1 MTVTDDI
8 SQYFLPRSKAR
19 KSPHYKT
26 RTVNLYRSQDLI
38 KLSAFP
44 NKVNSF
50 PARLRYHFLMWNGKL
65 LYGPCRSKIFGD
77 HLCECIHWILSS
89 LFFLECRMCLLI
101 LDNSRDFLY
110 IFSKAGLFFIKLLR
124 LDIGCLSLI
133 MLTLIWR
140 FYRLCYLKS
149 IFAIS
154 D

>member
-44 NKVNSF
+44 NKVISF
-50 PARLRYHFLMWNGKL
+50 TARLRCHFLMSNGKL

-77 HLCECIHWILSS
+77 HLCECIHWIHPAYFSWNVECVCWSWTILVISCI
-89 LFFLECRMCLLI
+89 FLVRLV
-101 LDNSRDFLY
+101 
-110 IFSKAGLFFIKLLR
+110 FFIKLLR